1 VRNTRESA
9 IQESIDV
16 DVPVR
21 TAYDQWTQFE
31 EFPLF
36 MFGVKAV
43 RQLDASRLFWEIEI
57 GEENRDWTATITEQV
72 PDQRIAWTS
81 SSGTP
86 NSGVVTFAPLTDTS
100 CRVSLDLHYTTNGMI
115 EAIGDLLGIV
125 RERVIGDLERF
136 KYFIE
141 ERGTASGGFR
151 GVIAMNPALPPR
163 KGTHG
168 EP

>member
-1 VRNTRESA
+1 MSLRPSGLV
-9 IQESIDV
+9 ESIVV

-43 RQLDASRLFWEIEI
+43 QQLDATRLFWEIEI
-57 GEENRDWTATITEQV
+57 GEENREWTATITEQV
-72 PDQRIAWTS
+72 PDRRIAWAS

-86 NSGVVTFAPLTDTS
+86 NSGAVTFEAITDTS
-100 CRVSLDLHYTTNGMI
+100 CRVSLDLHYSTTGMI
-115 EAIGDLLGIV
+115 EAIGDILGIV

-141 ERGTASGGFR
+141 ARATATGGFR
-151 GVIAMNPALPPR
+151 GSIPATPTQPS
-163 KGTHG
+163 
-168 EP
+168 